1 MSEHS
6 PRVVCVGE
14 ATIELVRGGD
24 GRFGIGC
31 AGDTFNVAVYLA
43 RAGIDAA
50 FATALGDDS
59 YSEAM
64 LALAAAEGV
73 AGDLVLRQRGRLP
86 GLTVVDIDATGARHA
101 HDWRAESPARELFEL
116 ADWSRVAEGLAK
128 AKLVYFSGITLSL
141 YSNNALGRFLAII
154 ETVRQQGVKIAF
166 DGNFRPRGWRG
177 DLSRTRTVFM
187 QALKRVDM
195 ALPTY
200 DDEAVLWGDPS
211 PEATVE
217 RLQAFGIPE
226 IVVKNGPN
234 SALVAAGG
242 RNEFIPVPEVVVPVD
257 ATAAGDGF
265 NAAYI
270 AARMS
275 GKGPGDAAAAAHR
288 LAGQVIR
295 HPGRPY
301 PRGIGAGIWFRART
315 DGCRRDRRSAESAR
329 AG

>member
-1 MSEHS
+1 MSEQRS
-6 PRVVCVGE
+6 RAVAIGE
-14 ATIELVRGGD
+14 ATVEFVRGGD

-50 FATALGDDS
+50 FATALGDDP

-64 LALAAAEGV
+64 LALATAEGV
-73 AGDLVLRQRGRLP
+73 GSDLVLRTRGRLP
-86 GLTVVDIDATGARHA
+86 GLVVVDTDSAGGRH
-101 HDWRAESPARELFEL
+101 HYDWRGQSPARDLFEL
-116 ADWSRVAEGLAK
+116 PDWGRVAEGLTK

-141 YSNNALGRFLAII
+141 YSNNGLGRFLALI
-154 ETVRQQGVKIAF
+154 EMVRQQGVKVAF

-187 QALKRVDM
+187 EALKRIDM

-217 RLQAFGIPE
+217 RLQAFGIAE

-234 SALVAAGG
+234 SALVATAG

-257 ATAAGDGF
+257 TTAAGDGF

-275 GKGPGDAAAAAHR
+275 GKPPAEAAAAAHH
-288 LAGQVIR
+288 LAAQVIR
-295 HPGRPY
+295 HRGALMPRP
-301 PRGIGAGIWFRART
+301 AA
-315 DGCRRDRRSAESAR
+315 AVH
-329 AG
+329 